1 MDNRLTLVDLL
12 LVPNVQHA
20 LLLPFTL
27 WHAITIGYTRLVFI
41 ECALA
46 LTTKHTNNAR
56 EFHKSEQGLQSIHDI
71 WRGNTE
77 NTLLKKI
84 SPTSLTLAYCRKS
97 TYSLSQFNKQRFSLL
112 VARVG
117 VGGWLSWLR

>member
-1 MDNRLTLVDLL
+1 MNQDNRVTSVDLL

-46 LTTKHTNNAR
+46 LTTKHTNNAQ
-56 EFHKSEQGLQSIHDI
+56 EFHKSELGLQSIHDI
-71 WRGNTE
+71 WHGNT
-77 NTLLKKI
+77 
-84 SPTSLTLAYCRKS
+84 
-97 TYSLSQFNKQRFSLL
+97 
-112 VARVG
+112 
-117 VGGWLSWLR
+117 